1 MNTITTG
8 RRCSWMFLLTVA
20 LLLSQGRLSA
30 QSNNSSAPVP
40 APPTVEAPK
49 DAAPKGASSAAALQ
63 SPQQNPM
70 EPQSNVVIRKESR
83 LVLVDTVVTDK
94 KGQYVRD
101 LKQNDF
107 KVYEDN
113 KEQAI
118 STFSTGSD
126 PAIQASGQKRY
137 LILFFDNSTM
147 QTPDQIQARNA
158 ANQFIAANAG
168 TEHLMAVVDFGG
180 ALRIVQNFTANADLL
195 KSAVAGIK
203 SSSVNPNANVPDA
216 QPVTVASTGLSSLS
230 NAEADFGARSVLLAV
245 RSLAKNLRTVPGRK
259 MLVLFSGGFALNPE
273 NQSELTATIDACNKS
288 NVAIYALDAR
298 GLVGGLPGGSA
309 RLNTGDR
316 ASEVAKNDA
325 TETSTT
331 GKPRT
336 GKPQLLLASFS
347 TSAEPDPQRP
357 GGGGGAGGAGGGRGS
372 TGGGRGSTGGTGTT
386 GGAGGKGTGGTTGGT
401 GTGRGSTGTAGTGT
415 GTAPRTTPPS
425 NFNFNSPYN
434 QPRTIVPP
442 FPPSASTNQQI
453 LAALA
458 EGTGGFT
465 IFNTNDLLGGLQR
478 IGKEQS
484 EFYILGY
491 VPNDTPEG
499 SCHTLKVK
507 LNRGG
512 TNVRSRSGYCNVRT
526 ANTLEGKPVEKQ
538 LESRAAAAQAGSI
551 HGGMQAPYFYTSA
564 NVARVNLAMEI
575 PADAVHFNK
584 EKGKYNA
591 NLNVLGIAYR
601 ADGSVG
607 ARFSD
612 TVNLNLEKD
621 EWKQFTQNPYRYENQ
636 FDASPGTYKLT
647 VVLSAGSDAFGKFEA
662 PLQIDTYDGKHFSL
676 GGVVLTNNAQKLGD
690 IPTSLDA
697 ALLEDRTPL
706 VVHGLQ
712 IMPSGTNRFK
722 RDENVIVYSEIYE
735 PLLTSENPP
744 KIGLGYRILDR
755 ASKKEVMFTG
765 VVAADAFIQKGNPV
779 VPVGLKVN
787 VKDLA
792 PGAYCLVMQAVD
804 AAGNKAPNRIV
815 DFDVM

>member
-1 MNTITTG
+1 MAMNTTTISN
-8 RRCSWMFLLTVA
+8 RLNWMIILLPMA
-20 LLLSQGRLSA
+20 LLLTPRWLSA
-30 QSNNSSAPVP
+30 QQDNPPAPVP
-40 APPTVEAPK
+40 APATVEAPK
-49 DAAPKGASSAAALQ
+49 DAAPKDAAQ
-63 SPQQNPM
+63 SPQQNRA
-70 EPQSNVVIRKESR
+70 EPPFSSVVIRKESR

-94 KGQYVRD
+94 KGEYVRD
-101 LKQNDF
+101 LKQSDF

-118 STFSTGSD
+118 SSFSTGSD

-158 ANQFIAANAG
+158 ANQFIAANANG
-168 TEHLMAVVDFGG
+168 DHLMAVVDFGG

-195 KSAVAGIK
+195 RSAVAGVK
-203 SSSVNPNANVPDA
+203 SSSVNPNANVPDV

-298 GLVGGLPGGSA
+298 GLVAGVPGGSA
-309 RLNTGDR
+309 RLDTGH
-316 ASEVAKNDA
+316 AVIEVASNHADA
-325 TETSTT
+325 SSSN
-331 GKPRT
+331 GKPRV
-336 GKPQLLLASFS
+336 LLASFS
-347 TSAEPDPQRP
+347 NSAEPDPQRP
-357 GGGGGAGGAGGGRGS
+357 GGGGGAGAGGGR
-372 TGGGRGSTGGTGTT
+372 
-386 GGAGGKGTGGTTGGT
+386 GTTGGT
-401 GTGRGSTGTAGTGT
+401 GPVGGGGGKGSTGGTPGTGTGTGTGTGRSTGGTSGTGT
-415 GTAPRTTPPS
+415 GTAPRTTNPS
-425 NFNFNSPYN
+425 AYNFNSPYN

-453 LAALA
+453 LAMLA

-491 VPNDTPEG
+491 VPGDTPEG
-499 SCHTLKVK
+499 SCHALKVK
-507 LNRGG
+507 LSRGG

-526 ANTLEGKPVEKQ
+526 VNTLEGKPVEKQ
-538 LESRAAAAQAGSI
+538 LESHAAAAQAGSI

-647 VVLSAGSDAFGKFEA
+647 VVLSAGGDAFGKFET
-662 PLQIDTYDGKHFSL
+662 PLQIDAYDGKHFNL
-676 GGVVLTNNAQKLGD
+676 GGVALANNAQKLGD

-735 PLLTSENPP
+735 PLLTSDHPP
-744 KIGLGYRILDR
+744 KVGLGYRILDR

-765 VVAADAFIQKGNPV
+765 VVAADEFIQKGNPV

-792 PGAYCLVMQAVD
+792 PGGYCLVMQAVD
-804 AAGNKAPNRIV
+804 AAGNKAPNRVV